1 MGQNFDLVLNL
12 SNYRFFRL
20 NFSEAPFLGAVR
32 GDEDFS
38 AAVTA
43 RFGFDLKMD

>member
-32 GDEDFS
+32 GDEDFFS
-38 AAVTA
+38 
-43 RFGFDLKMD
+43 RRGSPIWF